1 MQAEIDARSERV
13 DSVKGFGQNLV
24 KSGHSDSAEIKEAL
38 RKLED
43 AKTKLAQ
50 AWEDRKKT
58 LDQALKLQVTYDN
71 SRVFFFIE
79 VLFILWG
86 IMWSI
91 LRYWLAADIPGLC
104 RPDWELDE

>member
-71 SRVFFFIE
+71 SRWFCFIE
-79 VLFILWG
+79 VSVYSVRYYVKHNEILIGCRYSWA
-86 IMWSI
+86 MPTR
-91 LRYWLAADIPGLC
+91 LRVG
-104 RPDWELDE
+104 